1 MQLVPVGISVWKTDL
16 VKPISLYLPIAEN
29 KPNYLWKT
37 KNQIKQTTSKT
48 TKHKQKKQAASC
60 GYRLKLRLPC
70 IGCRKLLA

>member
-1 MQLVPVGISVWKTDL
+1 MPVGISVWKTDL

-48 TKHKQKKQAASC
+48 TKHKQKKPSSKLWIQTKTEASL
-60 GYRLKLRLPC
+60 YWL
-70 IGCRKLLA
+70 